1 MFPHLTTRIVRNYLK
16 ECPRFHHATAD
27 KTPTVM
33 AQLTIQWILQ
43 EIEIR
48 EQTSEK
54 LGYRYMVVG
63 GLIVYHLILRKL
75 VWLQYPV
82 VWELPLSSGLL
93 TLQFP
98 PWLPMIAL
106 SRISRRNQETHP
118 HTSVPTHMWEGHD
131 LSHLCNLP
139 HSLESILLKA
149 SSLQWQLSTVI
160 FH

>member
-1 MFPHLTTRIVRNYLK
+1 MT
-16 ECPRFHHATAD
+16 RFHHATAD

-33 AQLTIQWILQ
+33 AQLTTPWILQ

-82 VWELPLSSGLL
+82 VWELSLSCGLL

-118 HTSVPTHMWEGHD
+118 HTFVHTHMWEGRG
-131 LSHLCNLP
+131 LSHLRNLP
-139 HSLESILLKA
+139 HFLESILPKTP
-149 SSLQWQLSTVI
+149 SLQWQMTRSFFINPLWSYI
-160 FH
+160 